1 MLKKSS
7 NTRYQVKI
15 LTTKNVKLLNMIRL
29 LKRLKAKMVYS
40 KAVRTAESASA
51 KDNGNRY
58 YVMPSTVRGKVI
70 IFDRSQFRQLKR
82 KHYVKESMKIQDC
95 VKNCF
100 YHTRDKAGNEMHPL
114 LVEKGRKRFMQ
125 WSLYRRKEEK

>member
-1 MLKKSS
+1 MLKKFS

-40 KAVRTAESASA
+40 KAVRMAESASA

-82 KHYVKESMKIQDC
+82 KHYVKESMKMQDC

-100 YHTRDKAGNEMHPL
+100 YHTRDKAGNAMHPL
-114 LVEKGRKRFMQ
+114 LVEKGRKRFLQ

>member
-1 MLKKSS
+1 M
-7 NTRYQVKI
+7 RYQVKI
-15 LTTKNVKLLNMIRL
+15 LTPKNVKLLNMIRL

-40 KAVRTAESASA
+40 KAVRMAESASA

-70 IFDRSQFRQLKR
+70 IFDRSQFRILKR
-82 KHYVKESMKIQDC
+82 KHYIKESMKMQDC

-100 YHTRDKAGNEMHPL
+100 YHTRDKAGNAMHPL
-114 LVEKGRKRFMQ
+114 LIEKGRKRFLQ
-125 WSLYRRKEEK
+125 WSLYRKEEK

>member
-40 KAVRTAESASA
+40 RAVRMAESASA

-70 IFDRSQFRQLKR
+70 IFDRSQFRILKR
-82 KHYVKESMKIQDC
+82 KHYVKESMKMQDC

-100 YHTRDKAGNEMHPL
+100 YHTRDKAGNAMHPL
-114 LVEKGRKRFMQ
+114 LVEKGRKRFLQ

>member
-7 NTRYQVKI
+7 NMRYQVGI

-40 KAVRTAESASA
+40 KAVRMAELASA

-82 KHYVKESMKIQDC
+82 KHYVKESMKMQDC

-100 YHTRDKAGNEMHPL
+100 YHTRDKAGNAMHPL
-114 LVEKGRKRFMQ
+114 LIEKGRKRFLQ
-125 WSLYRRKEEK
+125 WSLYRKEEK

>member
-1 MLKKSS
+1 
-7 NTRYQVKI
+7 
-15 LTTKNVKLLNMIRL
+15 MIRL

-40 KAVRTAESASA
+40 RAVRMAESASA

-70 IFDRSQFRQLKR
+70 IFDRSQFRILKR
-82 KHYVKESMKIQDC
+82 KHYVKESMKMQDC

-100 YHTRDKAGNEMHPL
+100 YHTRDKAGNAMHPL
-114 LVEKGRKRFMQ
+114 LVEKGRKRFLQ

>member
-29 LKRLKAKMVYS
+29 IKRLKAKMVYS
-40 KAVRTAESASA
+40 KAVRMAESASA
-51 KDNGNRY
+51 RDNGSRY

-70 IFDRSQFRQLKR
+70 IFDRSQFRILKR
-82 KHYVKESMKIQDC
+82 KHYIKESMKMQDC

-100 YHTRDKAGNEMHPL
+100 YHTRDKAGNAMHPL
-114 LVEKGRKRFMQ
+114 LIEKGRKRFLQ
-125 WSLYRRKEEK
+125 WSLYRKEEK

>member
-40 KAVRTAESASA
+40 EAVRRAESASA
-51 KDNGNRY
+51 NDNGNRY

-70 IFDRSQFRQLKR
+70 IFDRSQFRILKR
-82 KHYVKESMKIQDC
+82 KHYIKESMKMQDC

-100 YHTRDKAGNEMHPL
+100 YHTRDKAGNAMHPL
-114 LVEKGRKRFMQ
+114 LIEKGRKRFLQ
-125 WSLYRRKEEK
+125 WSLYRKEEK

>member
-40 KAVRTAESASA
+40 KAVRMAESASA

-82 KHYVKESMKIQDC
+82 KHYVKESMKMQDC

-100 YHTRDKAGNEMHPL
+100 YHTRDKAGNAMHPL
-114 LVEKGRKRFMQ
+114 LVEKGRKRFLQ

>member
-7 NTRYQVKI
+7 NMRYQVGI

-29 LKRLKAKMVYS
+29 IKRLKAKMVYS
-40 KAVRTAESASA
+40 KAVRMAESASA
-51 KDNGNRY
+51 NDNGNRY

-70 IFDRSQFRQLKR
+70 IFDRSQFRILKR
-82 KHYVKESMKIQDC
+82 KHYIKESMKMQDC

-100 YHTRDKAGNEMHPL
+100 YHTRDKAGNAMHPL
-114 LVEKGRKRFMQ
+114 LVEKGRKRFLQ
-125 WSLYRRKEEK
+125 WSLYRKEEK

>member
-40 KAVRTAESASA
+40 RAVRMAESASA

-82 KHYVKESMKIQDC
+82 KHYVKESMKMQDC

-100 YHTRDKAGNEMHPL
+100 YHTRDKAGNAMHPL
-114 LVEKGRKRFMQ
+114 LVEKGRKRFLQ

>member
-40 KAVRTAESASA
+40 RAVRMAESASA

-70 IFDRSQFRQLKR
+70 IFDRTQFRILKR
-82 KHYVKESMKIQDC
+82 KHYVKESMKMQDC

-100 YHTRDKAGNEMHPL
+100 YHTRDKAGNAMHPL
-114 LVEKGRKRFMQ
+114 LVEKGRKRFLQ
-125 WSLYRRKEEK
+125 WSLYRRKEDK

>member
-1 MLKKSS
+1 
-7 NTRYQVKI
+7 
-15 LTTKNVKLLNMIRL
+15 MIRL

-40 KAVRTAESASA
+40 KAVRKAESASA

-70 IFDRSQFRQLKR
+70 IFDRSQFRILKR
-82 KHYVKESMKIQDC
+82 KHYVKESMSMQDC

-100 YHTRDKAGNEMHPL
+100 YHTRDKAGNVMHPL
-114 LVEKGRKRFMQ
+114 LVEKGRKRFLQ

>member
-1 MLKKSS
+1 MLKKYS

-40 KAVRTAESASA
+40 KAVRMAESASA
-51 KDNGNRY
+51 NDNGNRY

-82 KHYVKESMKIQDC
+82 KHYIKESMKMQDC

-100 YHTRDKAGNEMHPL
+100 YHTRDKAGNAMHPL
-114 LVEKGRKRFMQ
+114 LIEKGRKRFLQ
-125 WSLYRRKEEK
+125 WSLYRKEEK